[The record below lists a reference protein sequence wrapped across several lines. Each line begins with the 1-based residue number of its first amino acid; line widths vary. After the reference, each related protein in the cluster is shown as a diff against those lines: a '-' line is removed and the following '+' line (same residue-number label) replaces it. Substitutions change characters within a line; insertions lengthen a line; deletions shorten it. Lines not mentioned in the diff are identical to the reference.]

1 MTRFTIDRNWI
12 ADLDDEQ
19 SRELLARLCRAELVR
34 SGKSPALVTWGG
46 DQRAIDGGV
55 DVKVDAI
62 DVPPV
67 NIAHLSVG
75 GSIIQVKAEK
85 FGPAKIEAEMKP
97 KGVIRPF
104 FTNLN
109 NSQGTYLIASTRDDC
124 SHPMLQSRISMMA
137 DVLKAEGLS
146 DAKIDFLD
154 IRRLADWVEN
164 HIGVQVWIRKVLG
177 RPMRGWEPYGP
188 WAHGET
194 DIQAEF
200 RMDDTPR
207 VMPPGG
213 KSSDDLLS
221 LGATIEHI
229 RNALAPQTSEAN
241 YLRLVGLSG
250 VGKTRLVQ
258 ALFDERVAAG
268 VIPSKEKVIYTDAG
282 LGSEP
287 TPHEMITELG
297 VRGESAI
304 IIVDNCGSETHSQ
317 LVELAKTSN
326 SKISLLTVEF
336 DIQDDLP
343 IGTKCYQMEAASVDL
358 LASLLRD
365 RYPQISQIDSDR
377 IASLSDGNAR
387 IAIAVADQIKET
399 DNVGELRDTQLFD
412 RLFSQRNLDDSEE
425 LRRTAEAASL
435 VYSFDISAD
444 SNECERL
451 AGYAELSRRSF
462 LRNIATLERRGL
474 IQRRGDFRALLP
486 HALANRIARDTLA
499 SLPPQE
505 LYDDFFGAGIDR
517 FSKSFAHRLSF
528 LHTCSEAVDVSNI
541 AFNANGICSDIRV
554 IKGEVSR
561 LFQYLA
567 STNPDA
573 ALDVIENA
581 VKNGEVISEGISRL
595 LFNLAYEEETF
606 DRTAEILTRIS
617 PSNLGGNNSSDPHQL
632 LTTMFQL
639 HFSGTLAQTERK
651 LIFIDRLLDSSDL
664 NRSDIALE
672 CLCSGLKNG
681 HFSSSNIFEFGG
693 RSRSYGWMPRTW
705 GKVADQFSVWMNR
718 LVDIAIQQ
726 PNHSQ
731 QVREILANRFRGLWA
746 FPLVRPHI
754 VDAINRLLAA
764 MPWPEG
770 YHEAQETLRFDGD
783 KSDVPN
789 STPLRDLIIAL
800 APHDLITQI
809 QSNVIVANNWSE
821 IITEDGTPLPHDVS
835 MAQRMETA
843 TNLGEQAGVDEEILE
858 SIREAVISKTN
869 GGLTEEFGHGVGLT
883 ITSISDELEKAKV
896 IISAA
901 GGGYAGYNYPLGLI
915 KAWQEQDSDAVLKWL
930 EHNEGDPVW
939 RVAIPWVLTIVGMD
953 ELQLSRLIDLL
964 EQDDPPI
971 HSFGYHTFR
980 QLTESLSV
988 SDQRRL
994 YDALVGAGAEGANNA
1009 LDQIKMRV
1017 HGSDPVEQAY
1027 KDEMLDFLIKFPWG
1041 GIGDGNDHMDYG
1053 IGVIFKRIVA
1063 DCDEEDAFSLIK
1075 VLALQT
1081 DDQNRY
1087 YYNDPRKKAL
1097 REMFRHFPFA
1107 SMARFC
1113 VADANGS
1120 YKSAYELCGTV
1131 SKYREGFIE
1140 VVPDDILLS
1149 WADVSDDKDKQARVE
1164 FLARTCRLLD
1174 RDTGG
1179 MKEAVGF
1186 RDLAS
1191 DLARMAVDPSIVLG
1205 VFADRA
1211 VGSSFTGSIANHIRV
1226 RRSFFDKL
1234 NLDDRAETNQGLEQ
1248 ALAYL
1253 NRKIDRE
1260 QAREDAE
1267 AKASAERFE

>member
-55 DVKVDAI
+55 DVKVAAI
-62 DVPPV
+62 GFPSVK
-67 NIAHLSVG
+67 IAHLSDG

-109 NSQGTYLIASTRDDC
+109 KSQGVYLIASTRDDC
-124 SHPMLQSRISMMA
+124 SHPMLQSRISMMEGILKSENLP
-137 DVLKAEGLS
+137 DV
-146 DAKIDFLD
+146 KIDFLD
-154 IRRLADWVEN
+154 IRRLADWAET
-164 HIGVQVWIRKVLG
+164 HIGVQVWIRKILG
-177 RPMRGWEPYGP
+177 RPLRGWEPYGP

-213 KSSDDLLS
+213 KSADDLLS
-221 LGATIEHI
+221 LKATIEHI
-229 RNALAPQTSEAN
+229 RNALAAQNTGATS
-241 YLRLVGLSG
+241 LRLVGLSG

-258 ALFDERVAAG
+258 ALFDERILGG
-268 VIPSKEKVIYTDAG
+268 VIPNKDKVIYTDAG

-297 VRGESAI
+297 MRGESAI
-304 IIVDNCGSETHSQ
+304 VIVDNCGSETHSQ

-326 SKISLLTVEF
+326 SNISLLTVEF

-387 IAIAVADQIKET
+387 IAIAIADQIKET

-412 RLFSQRNLDDSEE
+412 RLFSQRNADDSEE

-444 SNECERL
+444 SDECERL

-462 LRNIATLERRGL
+462 LRNIAILERRGL

-486 HALANRIARDTLA
+486 HALANRISRDALS

-505 LYDDFFGAGIDR
+505 LYDDIFGAGIDR
-517 FSKSFAHRLSF
+517 FSKSFAHRLSY
-528 LHTCSEAVDVSNI
+528 LHTCSEAVAISYI
-541 AFNANGICSDIRV
+541 AFNSNGICSDMTML
-554 IKGEVSR
+554 KGEVSR
-561 LFQYLA
+561 LFRYLA
-567 STNPDA
+567 STNPEA
-573 ALDVIENA
+573 ALGVIENA
-581 VKNGEVISEGISRL
+581 VKNGEEITDDIGRL
-595 LFNLAYEEETF
+595 LFNLAYDERTF

-617 PSNLGGNNSSDPHQL
+617 PPNLGGNNSSDPHQL

-639 HFSGTLAQTERK
+639 HFSGTLAQTQQK
-651 LIFIDRLLDSSDL
+651 LTFINRLLSPSDL
-664 NRSDIALE
+664 NRSDIALI
-672 CLCSGLKNG
+672 CLDCGLKNG
-681 HFSSSNIFEFGG
+681 HFSSGNIFEFGS
-693 RSRSYGWMPRTW
+693 RSRSYGWLPRTW
-705 GKVADQFSVWMNR
+705 GEVATQFSVWINR
-718 LVDIAIQQ
+718 LVDIATQQ
-726 PNHSQ
+726 PDLSQ
-731 QVREILANRFRGLWA
+731 QAREILAKRFRGLWS
-746 FPLVRPHI
+746 FPLVRPHL
-754 VDAINRLLAA
+754 VDAINRLLAT

-770 YHEAQETLRFDGD
+770 YHEAQKTLRFDGD

-789 STPLRDLIIAL
+789 STPLRDLILIL
-800 APHDLITQI
+800 APQDLIAQI

-821 IITEDGTPLPHDVS
+821 IIAEDGTPLPHDVS

-843 TNLGEQAGVDEEILE
+843 TNLGEQAGVDAEILE
-858 SIREAVISKTN
+858 STREAVVSKTS
-869 GGLTEEFGHGVGLT
+869 GGLTEEFGLGVGRT
-883 ITSISDELEKAKV
+883 IPSISDELEKAKV

-901 GGGYAGYNYPLGLI
+901 GGGYAGYNYPLGLV
-915 KAWQEQDSDAVLKWL
+915 KAWHEQDSDAVLKWVD
-930 EHNEGDPVW
+930 ENEADPVW
-939 RVAIPWVLTIVGMD
+939 RVAIPWIVTIVGMD
-953 ELQLSRLIDLL
+953 DVQLNRLVDLL
-964 EQDDPPI
+964 AQDNPPI
-971 HSFGYHTFR
+971 NSFGYHTFR
-980 QLTESLSV
+980 KLTEGLSV

-1009 LDQIKMRV
+1009 LDLIKMRV
-1017 HGSDPVEQAY
+1017 HGPDPIEQAY
-1027 KDEMLDFLIKFPWG
+1027 KDEMIDFLIKFPWG

-1053 IGVIFKRIVA
+1053 IGVIFKSIVA
-1063 DCDEEDAFSLIK
+1063 DCNETDAFSLIS
-1075 VLALQT
+1075 VLAIQP
-1081 DDQNRY
+1081 DDPNRY
-1087 YYNDPRKKAL
+1087 YFNDPRKKAL

-1113 VADANGS
+1113 TADADGS
-1120 YKSAYELCGTV
+1120 YQSANELCRTV

-1149 WADVSDDKDKQARVE
+1149 WADVSDKKDKQARVE
-1164 FLARTCRLLD
+1164 FLARTCRLLE

-1179 MKEAVGF
+1179 MKEAIGF

-1191 DLARMAVDPSIVLG
+1191 DLVRMAINPSIILG

-1211 VGSSFTGSIANHIRV
+1211 VGSLFVGSIANHIRI
-1226 RRSFFDKL
+1226 RRGFFEKL
-1234 NLDDRAETNQGLEQ
+1234 NLDDRAETKEGLNQ

-1253 NRKIDRE
+1253 DQRIDRE

>member
-46 DQRAIDGGV
+46 DQRAIDGG
-55 DVKVDAI
+55 I
-62 DVPPV
+62 DVNVDSIDAPFAK
-67 NIAHLSVG
+67 IAHLSSG

-97 KGVIRPF
+97 KGTIRPF
-104 FTNLN
+104 FTTLN
-109 NSQGTYLIASTRDDC
+109 DTTGVYFIASTRDDC
-124 SHPMLQSRISMMA
+124 SHPMLQSRISKMA
-137 DVLKAEGLS
+137 DVLKVEGLP
-146 DAKIDFLD
+146 DVKVDFLD
-154 IRRLADWVEN
+154 IRRLADWVES
-164 HIGVQVWIRKVLG
+164 HIGVQVWIRRILG

-229 RNALAPQTSEAN
+229 RDALATQNSEAS

-258 ALFDERVAAG
+258 ALFDERILGG

-297 VRGESAI
+297 MRGESAI
-304 IIVDNCGSETHSQ
+304 VIVDNCGSETHSQ

-326 SKISLLTVEF
+326 PKISLLTVEF

-365 RYPQISQIDSDR
+365 RYPQISQTDSDR

-387 IAIAVADQIKET
+387 IAIAIADQIKET

-412 RLFSQRNLDDSEE
+412 RLFSQRNAGDSEE
-425 LRRTAEAASL
+425 LRRTAEVAGL
-435 VYSFDISAD
+435 VYSFDISEE
-444 SNECERL
+444 SGECQRL
-451 AGYAELSRRSF
+451 ADYAELSRRSF
-462 LRNIATLERRGL
+462 LRNISTLERRGL
-474 IQRRGDFRALLP
+474 IQRRGSFRALLP
-486 HALANRIARDTLA
+486 HALANRVARDAVSSFT
-499 SLPPQE
+499 PQE
-505 LYDDFFGAGIDR
+505 LYDDIFGAGIDR
-517 FSKSFAHRLSF
+517 FAMSFAHRLSY
-528 LHTCSEAVDVSNI
+528 LHTCIEAVDISNI
-541 AFNANGICSDIRV
+541 AFNANGICSDITALNR
-554 IKGEVSR
+554 ESSR
-561 LFQYLA
+561 LFRYLA
-567 STNPDA
+567 STTPEA
-573 ALDVIENA
+573 ALDTIEQA
-581 VKNGEVISEGISRL
+581 VTNGEVVSDDIGRL
-595 LFNLAYEEETF
+595 LFNLAYDEGTF

-617 PSNLGGNNSSDPHQL
+617 PPSLGGNNSSDPHQL
-632 LTTMFQL
+632 LQIMFQL
-639 HFSGTLAQTERK
+639 HFSGTMAQTEQK
-651 LIFIDRLLDSSDL
+651 LNFLNRLLDTNELD
-664 NRSDIALE
+664 RSDIALE
-672 CLCSGLKNG
+672 CLDCGLKNG
-681 HFSSSNIFEFGG
+681 HFSSSNIFEFGS

-705 GKVADQFSVWMNR
+705 GEVAEQFSVWINR

-726 PNHSQ
+726 PDLSQ
-731 QVREILANRFRGLWA
+731 QAREILANRFRGLWSFA
-746 FPLVRPHI
+746 LVRPHL

-770 YHEAQETLRFDGD
+770 YHEAQKTLRFDGD

-789 STPLRDLIIAL
+789 STPLRDLILTL
-800 APHDLITQI
+800 APQDLITQI

-821 IITEDGTPLPHDVS
+821 IIAEDGTPLPHDVS
-835 MAQRMETA
+835 MTQRMETA
-843 TNLGEQAGVDEEILE
+843 TNLGEEAGVDAEILE
-858 SIREAVISKTN
+858 PIREAVISKTS
-869 GGLTEEFGHGVGLT
+869 GGLTEEFGLGVGRT
-883 ITSISDELEKAKV
+883 IPSISDELEKAKI
-896 IISAA
+896 IISVA
-901 GGGYAGYNYPLGLI
+901 GGGYASYNYPLGLI
-915 KAWQEQDSDAVLKWL
+915 KAWHEQDSDAVLKWVD
-930 EHNEGDPVW
+930 ENEGDPVW
-939 RVAIPWVLTIVGMD
+939 RVAIPWIVTIVGMD
-953 ELQLSRLIDLL
+953 DVQLSRLVDLL
-964 EQDDPPI
+964 EQDNPPI

-980 QLTESLSV
+980 QLTEGLSL

-1017 HGSDPVEQAY
+1017 HGADPVEQAY

-1053 IGVIFKRIVA
+1053 IGVIFKHIAA
-1063 DCDEEDAFSLIK
+1063 DCNEADAFALIS
-1075 VLALQT
+1075 VFAMQP
-1081 DDQNRY
+1081 DDPNRY
-1087 YYNDPRKKAL
+1087 YFNDPRKKAL

-1113 VADANGS
+1113 VADADGS
-1120 YKSAYELCGTV
+1120 YKSASELCGTV

-1149 WADVSDDKDKQARVE
+1149 WADVSDEKDRQARVE
-1164 FLARTCRLLD
+1164 FLARTCRLVD

-1179 MKEAVGF
+1179 MRETKGF
-1186 RDLAS
+1186 RELAS
-1191 DLARMAVDPSIVLG
+1191 ELAKLAVDPTAILG
-1205 VFADRA
+1205 IFADR
-1211 VGSSFTGSIANHIRV
+1211 VIGTSWSGSRANHIRI
-1226 RRSFFDKL
+1226 RRSFFD
-1234 NLDDRAETNQGLEQ
+1234 NLDLDERIETSQGMEH

-1253 NRKIDRE
+1253 DKKIARE
-1260 QAREDAE
+1260 QVREDAE